1 MTHAAF
7 ALPPQ
12 QIMTI
17 MQYSVGCTT
26 IASGIIYAFNTNK
39 TYINKKK

>member
-12 QIMTI
+12 QIMSL
-17 MQYSVGCTT
+17 MQYSVGFTT
-26 IASGIIYAFNTNK
+26 IASGIIYALNTNK
-39 TYINKKK
+39 VYINKK